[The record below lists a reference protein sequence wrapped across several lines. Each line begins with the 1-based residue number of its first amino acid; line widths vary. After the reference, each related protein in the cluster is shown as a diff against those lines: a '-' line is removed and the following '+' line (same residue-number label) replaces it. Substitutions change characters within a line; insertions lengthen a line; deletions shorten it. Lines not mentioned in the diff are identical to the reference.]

1 MIARDKVA
9 ELVRAQ
15 LTQATEE
22 VINRLTDDI
31 VRDTEHQL
39 YSLIRLVVA
48 QERETALANLKDN
61 R

>member
-9 ELVRAQ
+9 EMVRSQ

-31 VRDTEHQL
+31 VRDAEHKL
-39 YSLIRLVVA
+39 YSLIRQVVA
-48 QERETALANLKDN
+48 QERETTLVNMKD